1 MFAGS
6 GSTSVLWAS
15 LLALTVIS
23 VLVLAQGSMN
33 LGRLTDTWM
42 EGAGGML
49 PIATV
54 LLLALALGGV
64 SKTLGTGVYVASLV
78 GDTMPAWLL
87 PVTLFLASG
96 LIAFAVGSSW
106 GTFSIMLPI
115 AVPVASAMGTD
126 PTLLVAAVLSG
137 GIFGDHSS
145 PISDTTIVSSLASGT
160 EHIEHVSTQLPY
172 ALLAGSVS
180 AVGFVLLG
188 LILF

>member
-1 MFAGS
+1 
-6 GSTSVLWAS
+6 
-15 LLALTVIS
+15 
-23 VLVLAQGSMN
+23 MN

-137 GIFGDHSS
+137 GIFGDARGSCCPA
-145 PISDTTIVSSLASGT
+145 PIPARR
-160 EHIEHVSTQLPY
+160 
-172 ALLAGSVS
+172 
-180 AVGFVLLG
+180 
-188 LILF
+188 